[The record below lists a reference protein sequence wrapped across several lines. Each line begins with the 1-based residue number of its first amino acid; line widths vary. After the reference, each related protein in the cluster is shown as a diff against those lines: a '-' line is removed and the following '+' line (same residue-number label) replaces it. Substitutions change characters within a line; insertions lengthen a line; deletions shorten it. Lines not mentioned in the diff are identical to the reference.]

1 LFVVMRVF
9 MTGAT
14 GYIGGAV
21 AAALRIRGHEVA
33 ALVRADADSKRL
45 RDLGVFL
52 LTGELQSLP
61 ELREQLEGYEAF
73 VHTAQSAKDTVEA
86 DRAAVD
92 TFTSLPGHFIY
103 TSGVWILGNT
113 HDADESSDVNPLSI
127 VAWRPPHEELAL
139 GSGGAVLRPGCVYGG
154 KQSLFA
160 SWFAAA
166 EQGEAIRITGDGDNR
181 WALVDLHDL
190 SDLYVRAVEQRATKV
205 LHGIDDSRSTLN
217 ECAAALSSKVEHI
230 PLEAARAKLGGLAD
244 ALALDQTV
252 DSRETRAKLGWE
264 PKRTFL
270 NSVDEQWREWKQSRS
285 ATE

>member
-1 LFVVMRVF
+1 MRIF
-9 MTGAT
+9 LTGAT

-21 AAALRIRGHEVA
+21 AAALRERGHEVA
-33 ALVRADADSKRL
+33 ALVRPDADSRRL

-52 LTGELQSLP
+52 LTGDLLALP
-61 ELREQLEGYEAF
+61 NLRGQLEPYDAF
-73 VHTAQSAKDTVEA
+73 VHTAQSAHETAEA

-92 TFTSLPGHFIY
+92 TFTALPGHFVY

-113 HDADESSDVNPLSI
+113 TAADEASPVNPLPL
-127 VAWRPPHEELAL
+127 VAWRPPHEELVL

-154 KQSLFA
+154 RQSLFA

-166 EQGEAIRITGDGDNR
+166 EQGAPVRITGDGNNR
-181 WALVDLHDL
+181 WALVDLQEL
-190 SDLYVRAVEQRATKV
+190 ADLYVRAVERRATKV

-217 ECAAALSSKVEHI
+217 EYAAALAPAVEHV
-230 PLEAARAKLGGLAD
+230 PLERARVKLGGLAD
-244 ALALDQTV
+244 ALALDQTI
-252 DSRETRAKLGWE
+252 DSRETRAKLGWQ

-270 NSVDEQWREWKQSRS
+270 NSIEAQWREWRQSRS

>member
-1 LFVVMRVF
+1 MRIF
-9 MTGAT
+9 LTGAT
-14 GYIGGAV
+14 GYIGSAV

-33 ALVRADADSKRL
+33 ALVRPDADSKRL

-52 LTGELQSLP
+52 LAGDLLSLP
-61 ELREQLEGYEAF
+61 DLREQLRDYDTF
-73 VHTAQSAKDTVEA
+73 VHTAQSAKDTAAA

-113 HDADESSDVNPLSI
+113 SASDEASPVNPLSI
-127 VAWRPPHEELAL
+127 VAWRPPHEELVL

-160 SWFAAA
+160 SWFAAV
-166 EQGEAIRITGDGDNR
+166 EQGAAIKITGDGSNR
-181 WALVDLHDL
+181 WALVNLHDL
-190 SDLYVRAVEQRATKV
+190 ADLYVRAVEQRTTKV

-217 ECAAALSSKVEHI
+217 ECAAALSSSVEHI
-230 PLEAARAKLGGLAD
+230 PLDVAREKLGGLAD
-244 ALALDQTV
+244 ALALDQTI
-252 DSRETRAKLGWE
+252 DSRETREKTGWE

-270 NSVDEQWREWKQSRS
+270 TALEEQWREWREQSRS